1 MMAQETGASATPAAT
16 AHRTPAGYLG
26 AYLRDLAR
34 RPASSLGRR
43 LLAQGRPW
51 SGRWSGPALGRGGER
66 ANAALELALF
76 LPVLVVILVGVID
89 FGRAYYAYVTVAS
102 AAHEA
107 AGYSI
112 RYPGAAPS
120 REVLATVV
128 AGESGGF
135 VKLMATAPSGGGGGG
150 PTSTPSGN
158 TALTGPEIRGTGAEQ
173 VAQVTLTYSFK
184 PIVPVPLTGPIEI
197 RAVANAPLGNSTPM
211 PTSTSGPTATATSTP
226 TPTRTPTVAPTG
238 TATATA
244 SPTPAQCL
252 VPLLLGV
259 PINGNSARDLWTAAG
274 FSASNFTKHENN
286 GTVQSQSLPAGSMQ
300 PCATAA
306 ITVHNHL

>member
-1 MMAQETGASATPAAT
+1 MTAEQTRASATVAST
-16 AHRTPAGYLG
+16 ARWLPAGRG
-26 AYLRDLAR
+26 ETSWRDAAR
-34 RPASSLGRR
+34 GPATSLGRR
-43 LLAQGRPW
+43 LLAQGRRRL
-51 SGRWSGPALGRGGER
+51 GRWSGPALGQAGER
-66 ANAALELALF
+66 ANAALELALL

-107 AGYSI
+107 AGYST

-120 REVLATVV
+120 REALATVV

-150 PTSTPSGN
+150 GGPTSTPSGN
-158 TALTGPEIRGTGAEQ
+158 TTLTGPEIRGTGTEQ

-211 PTSTSGPTATATSTP
+211 PTSTSGPSPTATAATP
-226 TPTRTPTVAPTG
+226 TPTVAPTG

-244 SPTPAQCL
+244 SPTPTQCVVPSL
-252 VPLLLGV
+252 VGV
-259 PINGNSARDLWTAAG
+259 PINGNAARDLWTAAG
-274 FSASNFTKHENN
+274 FSAANFTKDENN

-306 ITVHNHL
+306 ITVHNHS